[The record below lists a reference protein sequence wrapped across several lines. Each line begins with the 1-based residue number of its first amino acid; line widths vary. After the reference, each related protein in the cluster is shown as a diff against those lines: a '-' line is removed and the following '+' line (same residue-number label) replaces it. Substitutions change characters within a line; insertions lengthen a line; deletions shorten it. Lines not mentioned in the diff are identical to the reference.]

1 MRIDINEQAWNQ
13 GFWDG
18 DSGKPSLACPYGVES
33 DERLSWMSGYIEGK
47 AFRNGYIATPPGS
60 RVPLRKSALAAE
72 LCAVPLCSTA
82 PSSAAQDPRQRGV
95 KIARRS
101 GVNFGSRLT
110 PVADVSSRPPCA
122 AARHTREDWRRVP
135 AQKMAASTVGPQS
148 SSIANAARRS
158 LCFSLRNNARAFLM
172 SRSAPLSA
180 SVFRATV
187 VG

>member
-110 PVADVSSRPPCA
+110 PRTVEVLFTMGIAQPRRSNFASSTFIDPAWP
-122 AARHTREDWRRVP
+122 TPSKTKRR
-135 AQKMAASTVGPQS
+135 AS
-148 SSIANAARRS
+148 SSSPGIG
-158 LCFSLRNNARAFLM
+158 
-172 SRSAPLSA
+172 
-180 SVFRATV
+180 T
-187 VG
+187 

>member
-1 MRIDINEQAWNQ
+1 MRIDINEQAWNR

-33 DERLSWMSGYIEGK
+33 DERLSWASGYIEGK

-101 GVNFGSRLT
+101 GVMCGRRPHCKRNLAFSFRSGAVMCPACCCGHVTAGPDVIRGSGPDQFFGLE
-110 PVADVSSRPPCA
+110 A
-122 AARHTREDWRRVP
+122 
-135 AQKMAASTVGPQS
+135 
-148 SSIANAARRS
+148 
-158 LCFSLRNNARAFLM
+158 L
-172 SRSAPLSA
+172 
-180 SVFRATV
+180 
-187 VG
+187 

>member
-110 PVADVSSRPPCA
+110 HPSGD
-122 AARHTREDWRRVP
+122 
-135 AQKMAASTVGPQS
+135 
-148 SSIANAARRS
+148 RS
-158 LCFSLRNNARAFLM
+158 
-172 SRSAPLSA
+172 
-180 SVFRATV
+180 
-187 VG
+187 

>member
-1 MRIDINEQAWNQ
+1 MRIDINEQAWNR

-18 DSGKPSLACPYGVES
+18 DSGTPSLACPYGVEA
-33 DERLSWMSGYIEGK
+33 DERLSWASGYIEGK

-110 PVADVSSRPPCA
+110 PPVRQIADRRWIC
-122 AARHTREDWRRVP
+122 RHLWRLH
-135 AQKMAASTVGPQS
+135 
-148 SSIANAARRS
+148 RS
-158 LCFSLRNNARAFLM
+158 
-172 SRSAPLSA
+172 
-180 SVFRATV
+180 
-187 VG
+187 

>member
-1 MRIDINEQAWNQ
+1 MRIDINEQAWNR

-33 DERLSWMSGYIEGK
+33 DERLSWASGYIEGK

-110 PVADVSSRPPCA
+110 YCEPWS
-122 AARHTREDWRRVP
+122 E
-135 AQKMAASTVGPQS
+135 
-148 SSIANAARRS
+148 
-158 LCFSLRNNARAFLM
+158 
-172 SRSAPLSA
+172 
-180 SVFRATV
+180 
-187 VG
+187 

>member
-1 MRIDINEQAWNQ
+1 MRIDINEQAWNR

-18 DSGKPSLACPYGVES
+18 DSGKPSLACPYGLES
-33 DERLSWMSGYIEGK
+33 DERLSWASGYIEGK

-110 PVADVSSRPPCA
+110 QLGAKFEGAPARPIGEALPSRRPTFAPSL
-122 AARHTREDWRRVP
+122 
-135 AQKMAASTVGPQS
+135 MAT
-148 SSIANAARRS
+148 N
-158 LCFSLRNNARAFLM
+158 F
-172 SRSAPLSA
+172 
-180 SVFRATV
+180 
-187 VG
+187 

>member
-110 PVADVSSRPPCA
+110 EENPAVARLWPDNVRENSHLDCRRPPC
-122 AARHTREDWRRVP
+122 
-135 AQKMAASTVGPQS
+135 
-148 SSIANAARRS
+148 IAPS
-158 LCFSLRNNARAFLM
+158 WQ
-172 SRSAPLSA
+172 
-180 SVFRATV
+180 AT
-187 VG
+187 